1 MMKRQFKKTKKNE
14 IKKGGGSI
22 MFKIVNVLCVF
33 ICLVLVP
40 GCVTENIIPIIYEA
54 AKSGPLYT
62 MEFPDKLE
70 KCEPYSSTFKHPLTN
85 EVLRREIVGIEGDKC
100 VYIEEMPN
108 GGMMICKFSDNQRRV
123 VAQYYRDELM
133 AQKHMTFD
141 EYYVETKYYINGKEV
156 YNPLQEAL
164 NCGLCVIEG
173 YGEEQVNYFPIDK

>member
-1 MMKRQFKKTKKNE
+1 MMKKQFKKTKKNE

-33 ICLVLVP
+33 LCLVLLP
-40 GCVTENIIPIIYEA
+40 GCVTENIIPVIYEA
-54 AKSGPLYT
+54 SKRGPLYT

-70 KCEPYSSTFKHPLTN
+70 KCESYSSTFKHPLTN
-85 EVLRREIVGIEGDKC
+85 DVLRREIVGIEGDKC

-108 GGMMICKFSDNQRRV
+108 GGMMICKFSDSERRV
-123 VAQYYRDELM
+123 VAQYYRDLLM
-133 AQKHMTFD
+133 AQNHRTSNED
-141 EYYVETKYYINGKEV
+141 NVGTKYYINGKEV

-173 YGEEQVNYFPIDK
+173 YK